1 MKPFLCIGLLFTVLI
16 TSGCWDRTEIND
28 LAFILGAAFDLSD
41 EGEYLL
47 SLQIAIPSSSQG
59 GTGGG
64 GSGQQDKFF
73 VLSATGKNANEAFH
87 KIQNKSSRRLFTAH
101 RSVIFIGESLGRHGI
116 DDVLDVFSHDPR
128 QRLKTYIMIV
138 KGGRGQDVLLTKY
151 PFEQVPTEAVK
162 EMEISGSGLAVT
174 LRDFFIAASSDGI
187 SPVMGVIEPESASE
201 VTKGNKNKIFNL
213 TGTAVFKDL
222 KLIGFLDDAETSGLM
237 WATNRMRLG
246 RINAALPDRGGTVGI
261 VLSHAERKITSEVS
275 GDKIKVN
282 LQLHGQGS
290 FVENNTRL
298 DISRPQNLLLVQH
311 ALEKSL
317 ELQIRKALTKIQKR
331 YKVDSTGFG
340 QEIHRNKPKAWK
352 ALKDQWDSKY
362 PMVDISIDVR
372 LSINGA
378 GMAGPPLQLKD
389 KETIK

>member
-1 MKPFLCIGLLFTVLI
+1 MRPFLCIGLLFTLLI

-47 SLQIAIPSSSQG
+47 SLQIAIPSSGQG

-64 GSGQQDKFF
+64 GGGQQDKFF

-87 KIQNKSSRRLFTAH
+87 NIQNKSSRRLFTAH
-101 RSVIFIGESLGRHGI
+101 RSVIFIGELLGRHGI

-162 EMEISGSGLAVT
+162 EMEVSGSGLAVT

-187 SPVMGVIEPESASE
+187 SPVMGVIEPERFSE
-201 VTKGNKNKIFNL
+201 ATKGNENKIFNL

-222 KLIGFLDDAETSGLM
+222 KLIGFLDDTETSGLM
-237 WATNRMRLG
+237 WATDRMKFG

-261 VLSHAERKITSEVS
+261 VLSHAERKITSKVS
-275 GDKIKVN
+275 GDNIKVN
-282 LQLHGQGS
+282 IQLHGQGS

-311 ALEKSL
+311 ALEKSV

-331 YKVDSTGFG
+331 YQVDSTGFG
-340 QEIHRNKPKAWK
+340 QEIHRNKPKQWK

-362 PMVDISIDVR
+362 PELDISIDVR

-378 GMAGPPLQLKD
+378 GMAGPPLQLKE